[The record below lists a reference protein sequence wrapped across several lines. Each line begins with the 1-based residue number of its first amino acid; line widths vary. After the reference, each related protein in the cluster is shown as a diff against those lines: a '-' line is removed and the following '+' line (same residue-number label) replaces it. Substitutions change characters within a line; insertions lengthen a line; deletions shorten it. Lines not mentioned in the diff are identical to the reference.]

1 MSVRFLHWFFGI
13 GVALSLAL
21 LTPLSMSHVSAQAP
35 SGPPAFL
42 GGTAWVDGQ
51 LAPPGAAVIAMQG
64 STELGRGIV
73 EDDGTF
79 RPFQIRKPPTG
90 NLIYF
95 LVDGA
100 LVPEEETW
108 RSGLLRADLELR
120 AVSATQ
126 QTPTATPPPTP
137 TPVPAPTTPAVSVP
151 GPAGPQGEAGPAGPP
166 GPPGD
171 AGPPG
176 PPGPAGPAGD
186 PGAQGEPGSE
196 GPRGEEGPRGRSADS
211 SNFAL
216 YALIAAVVAILLAIA
231 ALVVGIMAMTRG
243 GRSGP
248 PIASNPEGGNITP

>member
-1 MSVRFLHWFFGI
+1 MSIRFLHWFFGI
-13 GVALSLAL
+13 AVALSLAL
-21 LTPLSMSHVSAQAP
+21 LTPLSVSHVSAQAP

-42 GGTAWVDGQ
+42 GGKAWVDGQ

-73 EDDGTF
+73 EDGGTF

-126 QTPTATPPPTP
+126 QTPTATPPPAP
-137 TPVPAPTTPAVSVP
+137 TPMPAPATPAVSVP
-151 GPAGPQGEAGPAGPP
+151 GPAGPQGEPGPAGPP

-186 PGAQGEPGSE
+186 SGAQGEPGPE
-196 GPRGEEGPRGRSADS
+196 GIRGEEGPRGRSADS

-216 YALIAAVVAILLAIA
+216 YALIAAIVAILLAIA
-231 ALVVGIMAMTRG
+231 ALAVGIMAMTRG
-243 GRSGP
+243 GQSGP
-248 PIASNPEGGNITP
+248 PIASNTEGGNITP

>member
-1 MSVRFLHWFFGI
+1 MSMSLPHWFLGI
-13 GVALSLAL
+13 AVAVSLAL
-21 LTPLSMSHVSAQAP
+21 LTALSLPHVSAQAP

-42 GGTAWVDGQ
+42 GGKAWVDGQ

-73 EDDGTF
+73 EDGGTF

-100 LVPEEETW
+100 LVPGEETW

-137 TPVPAPTTPAVSVP
+137 TPMPVPTTPAVSVP
-151 GPAGPQGEAGPAGPP
+151 GPAGPQGEPGPAGPP
-166 GPPGD
+166 GPQGV

-176 PPGPAGPAGD
+176 PPGPAGE
-186 PGAQGEPGSE
+186 PGAQGESGPE
-196 GPRGEEGPRGRSADS
+196 GPSGEEGPRGRSADS
-211 SNFAL
+211 NNYGL
-216 YALIAAVVAILLAIA
+216 YALIAAIVAILLAIA
-231 ALVVGIMAMTRG
+231 ALAVGIMAMLRG
-243 GRSGP
+243 GRSDP
-248 PIASNPEGGNITP
+248 PVAPNAGDGNITP